1 MLASHGFSPTSQADG
16 QIGEGI
22 RNMTPLVIGPPAELT
37 YAGAQDR
44 VIPNASIR
52 SEICRPEIKTIH
64 EEMAP

>member
-22 RNMTPLVIGPPAELT
+22 RNMTPLALSPPAELT
-37 YAGAQDR
+37 KVGAQDQ

-52 SEICRPEIKTIH
+52 SEICRPEIKTIQKG
-64 EEMAP
+64 MAP